1 MLVILERWIKAITRQ
16 VFGRRSQALVRWVL
30 PQSTHTHTSKPNTG
44 NIMNEESI
52 VCRMSSW
59 HSLWQVAS
67 PSKANS
73 TVAVRWQISSGF

>member
-30 PQSTHTHTSKPNTG
+30 PQSTHTPLNQHTG
-44 NIMNEESI
+44 NI
-52 VCRMSSW
+52 MSSW

-73 TVAVRWQISSGF
+73 TVAARWQISSGF